1 MNSII
6 VSYDPFAM
14 ESKVTVVHEDFNEQV
29 SVASDI
35 ETLADNLVA
44 LAYRYDTYNIKTH
57 APLAITAEIKR
68 QVETQEGRRFSE
80 NKIKVEGI

>member
-14 ESKVTVVHEDFNEQV
+14 ESRVTVINGELNEQV

-35 ETLADNLVA
+35 ETLAQDLVA
-44 LAYRYDTYNIKTH
+44 LAYKYDTYSVKTQ

-68 QVETQEGRRFSE
+68 QVNTLENNIYSE
-80 NKIKVEGI
+80 NKITVEGI